1 MNLLRTV
8 FCSTLALLLACLPT
22 ADAEAQAAASSPN
35 VIVIVSDDA
44 GWADYGFMRAADSAA
59 DPRNRGAVPTPFLD
73 QLAGNGVVFTNG
85 YTAAVCSP
93 SRAALATG
101 QYGAR
106 IGYEQNIPG
115 DTSPIDSGDFVIGL
129 PTEAVTIW
137 ERMQSVGYD
146 TAAVGKWHI
155 GAHVNGDGVLGN
167 RPQNQGVEEFRGLI
181 GGSRG
186 YFAGST
192 SGDQQRLIETI
203 SDGQGGVT
211 TNRVTENELNG
222 QHVTD
227 IFGDQSADYIR
238 DKAGS
243 AEPFFLYTSFTA
255 PHTPLQATPED
266 LAAIDALNDSSFTGN
281 RRTYAAMQ
289 YAMDRNVGK
298 MLAALEDPDRDPNT
312 NDGIADNTVIVFIND
327 NGGDCCDSSP
337 NASSNGRLRN
347 GKGSHYEGGIRVP
360 IVVAGAGIAPEARGT
375 VSEDLVHAVDI
386 LPTAFAAGGGVLPDN
401 NTTALGDR
409 IDGHD
414 LISRINGEG
423 DGHESLYLRRNA
435 GGQSAVRVGDYKL
448 LGHVGRDFE
457 LYDLENDPGE
467 SNNLADAMPDKLA
480 ELKRVMT
487 DYDVEM
493 IKPRHDSKAD
503 DINQSD
509 KFRFRDGAAGGEDV
523 NWSDD
528 GMWLDI
534 TEGGQTTLLIND
546 GYANTELTFRNRNGS
561 YTATNDLVRVG
572 NLEFMANAIRLINR
586 GADENQSDGT
596 ALINGLPVLLA
607 RDHEGNGPELELRAS
622 AVDDYRFEIALD
634 IFLYD
639 DLAIIGDGTETF
651 FLSGNLSE
659 YYREGRSVIKTGTSS
674 LELRGTSDLTGRFEV
689 REGQLIAA
697 NQDALG
703 DADIVIRHDGQLIL
717 MDTAAVAQLIGDTE
731 VDFISDNALLT
742 LNALEGN
749 LPALILNYNGIER
762 VGGLTLDGVSL
773 SAGIYDAESHPGIF
787 GGTGQIQVIPEP
799 TTAGIVI
806 LLMTSLSIT
815 RPGFRS

>member
-1 MNLLRTV
+1 MNLFRSLL
-8 FCSTLALLLACLPT
+8 CSTPALLFTCLPT
-22 ADAEAQAAASSPN
+22 ANAETQTATSSPN
-35 VIVIVSDDA
+35 VILIVSDDA
-44 GWADYGFMRAADSAA
+44 GWADYGFMRDADSAA

-93 SRAALATG
+93 SRAALTTG

-106 IGYEQNIPG
+106 LGYEQNISG
-115 DTSPIDSGDFVIGL
+115 DYSAIDSGDQVVGL
-129 PTEAVTIW
+129 PTEAITIW

-155 GAHVNGDGVLGN
+155 GAHTDGATEQGN

-186 YFAGST
+186 YFAGSAT
-192 SGDQQRLIETI
+192 NEGQRLIETL

-243 AEPFFLYTSFTA
+243 EEPFFLYTSFTA

-266 LAAIDALNDSSFTGN
+266 LAAIDALNDPSFTGN

-298 MLAALEDPDRDPNT
+298 MLAALEDPDGDPNT
-312 NDGIADNTVIVFIND
+312 DDGIADNTMIIFIND

-360 IVVAGAGIAPEARGT
+360 IVVAGAGISAEARGT

-401 NTTALGDR
+401 DTVAVGDR

-414 LISRINGEG
+414 LISRINGEAE
-423 DGHESLYLRRNA
+423 GHESLYLRRYA
-435 GGQSAVRVGDYKL
+435 AGQSAVRVGDYKL
-448 LGHVGRDFE
+448 LGRVGREFE
-457 LYDLENDPGE
+457 LYNVETDPGE
-467 SNNLADAMPDKLA
+467 SNNLIDDMPDKAA

-493 IKPRHDSKAD
+493 DKPRHDNAAPN
-503 DINQSD
+503 INQSD
-509 KFRFRDGAAGGEDV
+509 KFRFRDGAAGSGDV

-528 GMWLDI
+528 NMWLDI
-534 TEGGQTTLLIND
+534 TEGGQISLLMND

-572 NLEFMANAIRLINR
+572 GLEFMANAIRFISR
-586 GADENQSDGT
+586 GPGENQGDGT
-596 ALINGLPVLLA
+596 AMINGLAVILA
-607 RDHEGNGPELELRAS
+607 RDHEGNGPELELATDV
-622 AVDDYRFEIALD
+622 ADDYVFELALKLF
-634 IFLYD
+634 IYD
-639 DLAIIGDGTETF
+639 DLAVTGNGTETF
-651 FLSGNLSE
+651 ILSGDLSE
-659 YYREGRSVIKTGTSS
+659 YYRTGRSLTKSGDSTLRMTGS
-674 LELRGTSDLTGRFEV
+674 SDLTGTIAVED
-689 REGQLIAA
+689 GGLIAEH
-697 NQDALG
+697 QDALG
-703 DADIVIRHDGQLIL
+703 FADIAVSGDGQLVL
-717 MDTAAVAQLIGDTE
+717 RNAAAAVAALLEGAP
-731 VDFISDNALLT
+731 DFIDDEAAVLLGD
-742 LNALEGN
+742 LSGVQSAMVLDFD
-749 LPALILNYNGIER
+749 GIETIGSLEINGEVLGPGVYGNSTHGDIFSGPGQLR
-762 VGGLTLDGVSL
+762 VV
-773 SAGIYDAESHPGIF
+773 
-787 GGTGQIQVIPEP
+787 PEP
-799 TTAGIVI
+799 ASAMVLG
-806 LLMTSLSIT
+806 LMLVQLCQR
-815 RPGFRS
+815 RP